1 MRLLRLLLMP
11 LVLWL
16 MRLLVLLV
24 AALVDGAAV
33 GALGVRIIA
42 KKSRAKLGGVVGLS
56 LLNFIGDQ
64 NNLIKIDYRS
74 YI

>member
-16 MRLLVLLV
+16 MRLLLVLLV

-42 KKSRAKLGGVVGLS
+42 KKSMAKLGVFSV
-56 LLNFIGDQ
+56 F
-64 NNLIKIDYRS
+64 RC
-74 YI
+74 